1 MNELTI
7 DQALNNIAIVL
18 DRYVGT
24 KQEHIFLEKSFNLI
38 KEAVTP
44 KGTVIPNEV
53 VADEQK

>member
-44 KGTVIPNEV
+44 KEV

>member
-18 DRYVGT
+18 DKYVGT
-24 KQEHIFLEKSFNLI
+24 KSDHILLEKSFNLI

-44 KGTVIPNEV
+44 KEV